1 MNVKNPVVVVTG
13 ASSGTGAAAAR
24 QLRSGGAEVVVVG
37 RDPTRTHTL
46 ADELGVRGVTAD
58 FTSLASVRR
67 LAEDLLAVNPRI
79 DVLLDNAGA
88 AVPASRP
95 TVDGNEPNYQV
106 NALAPFL
113 LITLLT
119 PALEQGGG
127 RVVTTTSETHRK
139 ARLSANGVSAELDD
153 TEPGVMGRY
162 ARGKLAALVL
172 HREHARHHPG
182 LVMAAVHPG
191 LVASGFFR
199 SMAPWGRLF
208 MALARPLLVS
218 PQTAAGRLV
227 RVATTPTK
235 SQAATTREP
244 PRPGLTA
251 GRRRPAGPSRLGRRP
266 AAPDPREDTMTDPT
280 TRKPAIDPGDPPDPR
295 RLNRRDALVAGGGAL
310 GLFAVGFGVFGSK
323 FVFPHPLVYPLAD
336 SATHSPG
343 RCRRPRPRATTT
355 RPTSTK
361 RDRFAR
367 PTLRRRPTFGFPDT
381 AAGTF
386 CCGAWSSIPRGSA
399 SRARCWTS
407 GRPTRT
413 APTTMWA
420 TATAATNTPDRTGP
434 TSCGR

>member
-37 RDPTRTHTL
+37 RDPTRTHAL

-139 ARLSANGVSAELDD
+139 ARLTANGVSAELDD

-162 ARGKLAALVL
+162 ARGKLAALLL

-208 MALARPLLVS
+208 TALAQPLLVS

-227 RVATTPTK
+227 RVATTRHEIAGRYFRG
-235 SQAATTREP
+235 S
-244 PRPGLTA
+244 RPGQA
-251 GRRRPAGPSRLGRRP
+251 SP
-266 AAPDPREDTMTDPT
+266 
-280 TRKPAIDPGDPPDPR
+280 
-295 RLNRRDALVAGGGAL
+295 LVADDQLAR
-310 GLFAVGFGVFGSK
+310 AVWDDAQQR
-323 FVFPHPLVYPLAD
+323 LI
-336 SATHSPG
+336 
-343 RCRRPRPRATTT
+343 RE
-355 RPTSTK
+355 
-361 RDRFAR
+361 
-367 PTLRRRPTFGFPDT
+367 
-381 AAGTF
+381 
-386 CCGAWSSIPRGSA
+386 
-399 SRARCWTS
+399 
-407 GRPTRT
+407 RT
-413 APTTMWA
+413 P
-420 TATAATNTPDRTGP
+420 
-434 TSCGR
+434 